1 MDKLKKYVGEIY
13 KEQILPRKD
22 LVTKE
27 LPVNGEDSELIKDLF
42 GYKLINGKNT
52 IECDTEEEA
61 RYIKIFWDT
70 GITEVKIPKD
80 HTFLKKVLAELEESK
95 RIVDERMAK
104 FMRSILRRQDRERL
118 RREVYADFAKYE

>member
-61 RYIKIFWDT
+61 RYLKIFWDT